1 MLFFINRFIIAPF
14 CRILGTDEGA
24 IHIYPHSR
32 SRSFS
37 IRFPTRFFKLL
48 TILFFIFL
56 SIMTYLSL
64 RNLVLG
70 YTRYQVMVDN
80 QSKKNEVIA
89 YQNLIKNYLV
99 LHGQKEK
106 QIEGTIA
113 TLFEPKAKAKVM
125 IGGMGGSVNN
135 FNPENLHYEYN
146 QYQSISE
153 EDWGDFL
160 SDLSNQ
166 NFINFVDKHLKNLDS
181 IYAIID
187 KFEIYL
193 NHNKKLSQNIPS
205 SWPLRILNQT
215 HSKKKLSEDS
225 KKEIQASFKE
235 NSEEISVEEGTL
247 AIDSILSLINDE
259 SSSSQLLAIDIYQP
273 MAVVST
279 SRGIVERIEEK
290 NGLWEV
296 VIQHEYGFSTYY
308 RGLDNVSVS
317 PGELVNRSVMLGTI
331 GNIHTST
338 PEDLLQL
345 EYQIKIANKFTNPRD
360 FLIFNY

>member
-14 CRILGTDEGA
+14 YWILGTDEGA
-24 IHIYPHSR
+24 IHVYPHSR

-48 TILFFIFL
+48 TIFFFIFL
-56 SIMTYLSL
+56 FIMTYLSL

-70 YTRYQVMVDN
+70 YTRYQIMVDN
-80 QSKKNEVIA
+80 QSKKNKVIA

-106 QIEGTIA
+106 QIEGTIV
-113 TLFEPKAKAKVM
+113 TLFEPKAKIVV
-125 IGGMGGSVNN
+125 GGMGGSVNN
-135 FNPENLHYEYN
+135 FTSEDLHYEYN

-153 EDWGDFL
+153 EDWDDFL

-166 NFINFVDKHLKNLDS
+166 NFINFVDKHLENLDS

-193 NHNKKLSQNIPS
+193 NQNKKLSQSIPS
-205 SWPLRILNQT
+205 SWPLQILNQV
-215 HSKKKLSEDS
+215 HSKKKLSEES
-225 KKEIQASFKE
+225 KKELQASFKK
-235 NSEEISVEEGTL
+235 NSEGISVEEGTL

-279 SRGIVERIEEK
+279 SRGIVERVEEK

-338 PEDLLQL
+338 PKEFLQL